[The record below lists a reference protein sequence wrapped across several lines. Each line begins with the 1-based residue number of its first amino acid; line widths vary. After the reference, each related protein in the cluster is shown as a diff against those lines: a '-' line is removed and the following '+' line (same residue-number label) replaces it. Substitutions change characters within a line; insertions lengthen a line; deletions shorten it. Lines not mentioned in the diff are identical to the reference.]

1 MMKIFIDPG
10 HNYTGA
16 DTGAAGNNLREQDI
30 TFYIA
35 KKLETLFL
43 QNGDQVKMSRNRL
56 TDSLGNSVQESIKG
70 RVVMANDWGAD
81 LCISLHCN
89 AGGGTGTEALVYS
102 LNGEAASVA
111 RRIVKE
117 ITTRLKL
124 ANRGV
129 KTRPELGILRGTR
142 CPAVLVETAFIDT
155 PYDAKLLRENQQDFA
170 DAIFTGVTGKAT
182 QRSVSELTDINDI
195 VWEYSYRGIVSDA
208 PGMLAEM
215 EAHPEGRLYMLARK
229 ALQYMRERNI

>member
-1 MMKIFIDPG
+1 MKIFIDPG

-56 TDSLGNSVQESIKG
+56 TDSLGNSVQESITG

-89 AGGGTGTEALVYS
+89 AGGGTGT
-102 LNGEAASVA
+102 
-111 RRIVKE
+111 
-117 ITTRLKL
+117 
-124 ANRGV
+124 
-129 KTRPELGILRGTR
+129 
-142 CPAVLVETAFIDT
+142 
-155 PYDAKLLRENQQDFA
+155 
-170 DAIFTGVTGKAT
+170 
-182 QRSVSELTDINDI
+182 
-195 VWEYSYRGIVSDA
+195 
-208 PGMLAEM
+208 
-215 EAHPEGRLYMLARK
+215 
-229 ALQYMRERNI
+229 